1 VFLLPFGAT
10 VVASFFTVNT
20 WRAAMWSQS
29 RALATWSFAL
39 AQFAVASA
47 ALTWGVAFGW
57 SSSLYRVFYLF
68 GAIVNVAWLGLGT
81 VRLLVP
87 DTAWR
92 WLVTLGVIALS
103 IYAAVVVVGAT
114 FVPGAA
120 HALASE
126 RIPVP
131 SHVMPG
137 GVRALSRWSSIGGSL
152 VVVGGLVW
160 SIAKR
165 RRVVGFAL
173 LAGGVVVV
181 GVAGELARAGLV
193 AGFSACLAAG
203 IATMYAGFLRTQ
215 G

>member
-1 VFLLPFGAT
+1 MFLLPLGAT

-20 WRAAMWSQS
+20 WRAAMRSQS

-57 SSSLYRVFYLF
+57 SPPLYRVFYLF

-81 VRLLVP
+81 VRQLVP
-87 DTAWR
+87 DTPPR
-92 WLVTLGVIALS
+92 QLVTFFVLAAS
-103 IYAAVVVVGAT
+103 IYAAVLVART
-114 FVPGAA
+114 EFVAGAA
-120 HALASE
+120 HAIATE

-131 SHVMPG
+131 SHVVPG
-137 GVRALSRWSSIGGSL
+137 GVRALSRWFSIGGS
-152 VVVGGLVW
+152 VVVLGGLVW
-160 SIAKR
+160 SIVRR

-173 LAGGVVVV
+173 LASGVVVV
-181 GVAGELARAGLV
+181 GLAGELARAGLV

-203 IATMYAGFLRTQ
+203 IAIMYAGFLRTQ